1 MERDV
6 LIAFSTIYF
15 VFIFWVISSTV
26 WLIYLSARMYMCRND
41 IGRRLGH
48 LASEIMYLQGHALP
62 NEPDHVMLPPPYS
75 QLQ

>member
-26 WLIYLSARMYMCRND
+26 WLIYLSARMYMCRNE
-41 IGRRLGH
+41 ITRRLSH
-48 LASEIMYLQGHALP
+48 LASEIMFLQGQGSTGETEHM
-62 NEPDHVMLPPPYS
+62 MLPPPYS
-75 QLQ
+75 QL